1 MSIKKG
7 FGIIE
12 IIVALGLFAVVGV
25 TGITMVLHSFTA
37 NRLGNEQT
45 VASNLTSSGLEIVK
59 NIKMQNWSNLV
70 PGTYGLKNTA
80 GVWSLSTL
88 PETWDKY
95 TRTITI
101 ADSQRDGLGNVV
113 DSGGT
118 ADPNTKKV
126 TVTTGWNVGATRNNT
141 VELSEYL
148 TNYSKTIS
156 SSGDA
161 LIAWGDTTTT
171 PKWNTYTN
179 TTDIFGT
186 KSNLVAGESARN
198 MIVKTSPTKSE
209 AIAAYTSATGVLHV
223 QCYNGTT
230 WSEDFTVAVGG
241 TGTTR
246 RFDIG
251 FEKTTGDAMIVYSTN
266 TTTTNELAYRTKAGS
281 SGCGAAN
288 WSAAT
293 NLNPVRTSGRVHWV
307 RLESDPR
314 SGQNILGLAW
324 ADEQSDLSAMFW
336 DGTAWVNEPTAV
348 SETSLEI
355 IAVGQDIETF
365 DITYESLSGNF
376 MLVWGRIVGP
386 NINGARYRVCT
397 GGTATCTWGA
407 VTTPPTF
414 TDDVTNLDISSNPAS
429 NEIVFASIGDN
440 QSDLQVG
447 YWNGSAWTN
456 TANRDTSVTNP
467 FAGSQKVATGWLKS
481 GATTRSLVTYDDQGS
496 GRINWYIGNAGSF
509 TAQTDFLQTPAFSNN
524 QGYYKIV
531 MDPKNSDRLMFA
543 VADNSNDLFAKR
555 LVMNATPTF
564 TWTNSDGSAALEL
577 NLSQNRAGPFSLD
590 YWRN

>member
-1 MSIKKG
+1 MSIKRG

-12 IIVALGLFAVVGV
+12 IVVALGLFAVVGV

-45 VASNLTSSGLEIVK
+45 LASNITSSGLEIVR
-59 NIKMQNWSNLV
+59 NIKTQNWSNLV
-70 PGTYGLKNTA
+70 AGTYGLKNTA
-80 GVWSLSTL
+80 GIWSLSTL

-95 TRTITI
+95 TRTVTI
-101 ADSQRDGLGNVV
+101 ADSQRDGLGNIV
-113 DSGGT
+113 DSGGS

-126 TVTTGWNVGATRNNT
+126 TVSTGWNVGAARNNS
-141 VELSEYL
+141 VILSEYF
-148 TNYSKTIS
+148 TNFGKTIS
-156 SSGDA
+156 STGDA
-161 LIAWGDTTTT
+161 IIAWGDTTTT
-171 PKWNTYTN
+171 PKWNTYSN
-179 TTDIFGT
+179 TTDLFGT
-186 KSNLVAGESARN
+186 KSNLVTGESARN
-198 MIVKTSPTKSE
+198 VVLKTSPTKTE
-209 AIAAYTSATGVLHV
+209 AIAAYTSSTGVLHV

-230 WSEDFTVAVGG
+230 WSEDFTTTVGG

-288 WSAAT
+288 WTAAT
-293 NLNPVRTSGRVHWV
+293 NLNPVRTSGIVHWV

-324 ADEQSDLSAMFW
+324 ADAQSDLSAMMW
-336 DGTAWVNEPTAV
+336 NGTSWVNEPTAV
-348 SETSLEI
+348 SENSLDI
-355 IAVGQDIETF
+355 VVVGQDEETF
-365 DITYESLSGNF
+365 DLTFESITGNL
-376 MLVWGRIVGP
+376 MLVWGRTVS
-386 NINGARYRVCT
+386 NNTNGVRYRQCT
-397 GGTATCTWGA
+397 GGNATCTWNT

-414 TDDVTNLDISSNPAS
+414 LDDATNLDISSNLSS
-429 NEIVFASIGDN
+429 NEIIFASVGTN

-447 YWNGSAWTN
+447 YWNGSTWTN
-456 TANRDTSVTNP
+456 TANLDTSCTNP

-481 GATTRSLVTYDDQGS
+481 GATTRSIVVYDDQGS
-496 GRINWYIGNAGSF
+496 GRINWYVGNAGSF
-509 TAQTDFLQTPAFSNN
+509 TAQTDFLQNPVFSTN

-531 MDPKNSDRLMFA
+531 MDPKNSDRLMFVVVDA
-543 VADNSNDLFAKR
+543 SNDLFAKR

-577 NLSQNRAGPFSLD
+577 NLSQNIAGPFSLD

>member
-1 MSIKKG
+1 MSIKRG

-45 VASNLTSSGLEIVK
+45 LASNITSSGLEIVR
-59 NIKMQNWSNLV
+59 NIKTQNWSNLV
-70 PGTYGLKNTA
+70 AGTYGLKNTA
-80 GVWSLSTL
+80 GIWSLSTL

-95 TRTITI
+95 TRTVTI
-101 ADSQRDGLGNVV
+101 EDSQRDGLGNIV
-113 DSGGT
+113 DSGGS

-126 TVTTGWNVGATRNNT
+126 TVSTGWNVGAARNNS
-141 VELSEYL
+141 VILSEYF
-148 TNYSKTIS
+148 TNFGKTIS
-156 SSGDA
+156 STGDA
-161 LIAWGDTTTT
+161 IIAWGDTTTT
-171 PKWNTYTN
+171 PKWNTYSN
-179 TTDIFGT
+179 TTDLFGT
-186 KSNLVAGESARN
+186 KSNLVVGESARN
-198 MIVKTSPTKSE
+198 MVVKTSPNKTE
-209 AIAAYTSATGVLHV
+209 AIAAYTSTAGVLHV

-251 FEKTTGDAMIVYSTN
+251 FEKTTGDSMIVYSTN

-336 DGTAWVNEPTAV
+336 DGTTWVNEPTAV
-348 SETSLEI
+348 SETSLDI
-355 IAVGQDIETF
+355 IAVGQDVETF
-365 DITYESLSGNF
+365 DISYETLSGNL
-376 MLVWGRIVGP
+376 MMIWGRTVDD
-386 NINGARYRVCT
+386 NANGVRYRRCT
-397 GGTATCTWGA
+397 GGSATCSWGA

-414 TDDVTNLDISSNPAS
+414 RDDASNLDLSSNPAS
-429 NEIVFASIGDN
+429 DELVFASVGRN
-440 QSDLQVG
+440 QRDLQLG
-447 YWNGSAWTN
+447 YWDGSNWTN
-456 TANRDTSVTNP
+456 SANSDTSVTSP
-467 FAGSQKVATGWLKS
+467 FAGSQKVATGWLSS
-481 GATTRSLVTYDDQGS
+481 GATTRSIIVYDDQGS
-496 GRINWYIGNAGSF
+496 GRINWYVGTLGSF
-509 TAQTDFLQTPAFSNN
+509 AKQSDFTQTPTFSNN
-524 QGYYKIV
+524 QGYYKMV
-531 MDPKNSDRLMFA
+531 MDPKNPDRLMFA
-543 VADNSNDLFAKR
+543 VADASNDLFTKR
-555 LVMNATPTF
+555 LVMTATPTF
-564 TWTNSDGSAALEL
+564 TWTDSDGAAALEL